1 MSLIRDST
9 VTAKGNKQNRHKSVN
24 SGVSTTVKEPTE
36 PCLTEVWTK
45 NTHMLALI
53 RNYRLNYKTK
63 TNHFYD
69 FKFMFQIRSSQF
81 SGAVT
86 SLARLDEFTVIVG
99 CESGDIFQMDIL
111 TFDSSLLSTCHTGL
125 IKDVAFPRLVL

>member
-1 MSLIRDST
+1 MVGSGDGNVSLIRDST

-53 RNYRLNYKTK
+53 RSVTDSIIKRKQTIFMTLNSC
-63 TNHFYD
+63 F
-69 FKFMFQIRSSQF
+69 R
-81 SGAVT
+81 
-86 SLARLDEFTVIVG
+86 
-99 CESGDIFQMDIL
+99 
-111 TFDSSLLSTCHTGL
+111 FDQVNLVELLPHLLG
-125 IKDVAFPRLVL
+125 